1 MSLNAFIGL
10 LLLFESF
17 QGGTLQLLDWNGDLE
32 GSGKISSSDRIML
45 ASCCFLV
52 FTVNYCYNNS
62 FF

>member
-10 LLLFESF
+10 LLLFESL
-17 QGGTLQLLDWNGDLE
+17 QGGTSQLLDWNGDLE

-52 FTVNYCYNNS
+52 YSTLLLQ
-62 FF
+62 